1 MDKTPPIGS
10 GSSFMALITALDTR
24 PIGPMSRLPV
34 LQPVMD
40 DATAT
45 IADSSNTD
53 MMQIGMGFGALD
65 VPGSSTMPVD
75 IPGPDD
81 NDDGFRT
88 PKKKSESTNTN
99 EKFRMV

>member
-1 MDKTPPIGS
+1 MDRTPPIGS

-65 VPGSSTMPVD
+65 W
-75 IPGPDD
+75 
-81 NDDGFRT
+81 
-88 PKKKSESTNTN
+88 
-99 EKFRMV
+99 